1 MSPHISIDRSKFSLD
16 AAGVAGFFGGDE
28 TLSAMATVH
37 LYRGRR
43 WLGWY
48 NSPGSY
54 TVAKRYGQLAN
65 SRFWDGL
72 FPGPNFEPAE
82 AFGLDGKPGP
92 RYVGSLSGTDM
103 VTGHLAYLTIQ
114 ISRELK
120 DVRVQGEPST
130 ETLPAAVTVIHVGNV
145 DAHMGRVEMMSAH
158 HALLAMIP
166 ITVSLATCI
175 LCAIVDDWLAF
186 SLILLGIISSGIS
199 CFVIGTARLDYRA
212 PKNVT
217 PGVPPGD
224 GLLLTPRD
232 VVVLIGSEK
241 DVNVITKGQFSLA
254 MSGAKEYRSVGLCSL
269 LLLAQFML
277 QLLLIPQA
285 SLFGQIMFISSLAAS
300 WAYNSFLSSLENE
313 KIQGDLLCKAL
324 LVDDASIKKYN
335 LQSRRSQAVFA
346 CSILS
351 RGKETNDDF
360 DAERMLSL
368 FVPNKTKV
376 WNLWRKK
383 VAAELK
389 SDRPDKSFAN
399 VTAEE
404 KKGLSGEQY
413 RLLMT
418 FLDDAQHA
426 FNACRE
432 RVPDLL
438 SSRNSSICEAKEAN
452 KAKDMV

>member
-1 MSPHISIDRSKFSLD
+1 MYVVPLINTGSFSLD

-82 AFGLDGKPGP
+82 TFGLDGKPGP
-92 RYVGSLSGTDM
+92 RYVASLSGTDM
-103 VTGHLAYLTIQ
+103 ATGHLAYLAIQ

-120 DVRVQGEPST
+120 GMAVRGESST
-130 ETLPAAVTVIHVGNV
+130 ETLPAAVTVIRVGDV
-145 DAHMGRVEMMSAH
+145 TDMRRVGKMSIH
-158 HALLAMIP
+158 HALLATIP
-166 ITVSLATCI
+166 ITISIAACFS
-175 LCAIVDDWLAF
+175 CAIVNDWLAF
-186 SLILLGIISSGIS
+186 SLILLGIISSGIT
-199 CFVIGTARLDYRA
+199 CLVIGTARLRLQA
-212 PKNVT
+212 PTNVT

-232 VVVLIGSEK
+232 VVVLKGSEK
-241 DVNVITKGQFSLA
+241 DVNVITKGHFELD
-254 MSGAKEYRSVGLCSL
+254 MHGGKEYRSVGLCSL
-269 LLLAQFML
+269 LLLAQFLL

-285 SLFGQIMFISSLAAS
+285 TLFGQVMFLSSLAAS
-300 WAYNSFLSSLENE
+300 WAYNSFLSSLESE
-313 KIQGDLLCKAL
+313 KIQGDLLCKVL
-324 LVDDASIKKYN
+324 RVEEGSIQKYYIHN
-335 LQSRRSQAVFA
+335 RRSQAVFA

-351 RGKETNDDF
+351 DGIETDEDF

-368 FVPNKTKV
+368 FVPNKTRV

-383 VAAELK
+383 VAAQLK
-389 SDRPDKSFAN
+389 STCPDKKIH

-404 KKGLSGEQY
+404 KEGLCEEQ
-413 RLLMT
+413 RKLLDT
-418 FLDDAQHA
+418 FLDDAQRA
-426 FNACRE
+426 FKAYRE
-432 RVPDLL
+432 RAGGL
-438 SSRNSSICEAKEAN
+438 RYFNSSQSWEAK
-452 KAKDMV
+452 DV

>member
-1 MSPHISIDRSKFSLD
+1 MYLQIPIYDSAFSLD

-54 TVAKRYGQLAN
+54 TVAKKYGQLAN
-65 SRFWDGL
+65 SRLWDGL

-92 RYVGSLSGTDM
+92 RYVASLSGTDM
-103 VTGHLAYLTIQ
+103 TTGHLAYLTIQ
-114 ISRELK
+114 RSRELK
-120 DVRVQGEPST
+120 GEPVQGEPSR
-130 ETLPAAVTVIHVGNV
+130 ETLPASVTVIHVGDV
-145 DAHMGRVEMMSAH
+145 TDEDQVGKMSIN
-158 HALLAMIP
+158 HALLATIP
-166 ITVSLATCI
+166 ITISIAACFSCAVVS
-175 LCAIVDDWLAF
+175 DWLAF
-186 SLILLGIISSGIS
+186 SLILLGIISSGIT
-199 CFVIGTARLDYRA
+199 CFVIGTARLHLRA
-212 PKNVT
+212 PKTVT

-232 VVVLIGSEK
+232 VVVLKGSER
-241 DVNVITKGQFSLA
+241 DVNAITKGSFWLD
-254 MSGAKEYRSVGLCSL
+254 MYGGREYRSVGLCSL

-285 SLFGQIMFISSLAAS
+285 TLFGQVMFLSSLAAS
-300 WAYNSFLSSLENE
+300 WIYNSFLSSLESE
-313 KIQGDLLCKAL
+313 KIQGDLFFKAL
-324 LVDDASIKKYN
+324 QVEEASIQKYE
-335 LQSRRSQAVFA
+335 LPSRRSQAVFA

-351 RGKETNDDF
+351 DGIEKDEDF

-383 VAAELK
+383 VAGQLK
-389 SDRPDKSFAN
+389 SACPNKDFQA
-399 VTAEE
+399 TAEE
-404 KKGLSGEQY
+404 KEKECLCEEQCQ
-413 RLLMT
+413 LLDT
-418 FLDDAQHA
+418 FLDDARLA
-426 FNACRE
+426 F
-432 RVPDLL
+432 
-438 SSRNSSICEAKEAN
+438 EAYRKPSLKLRSLNTPSWEAN
-452 KAKDMV
+452 DV